1 MKTPRVGR
9 IVAAGLF
16 LIWAGAAAAAPPAS
30 PGLDVACAK
39 MGGAVHFDVK
49 PETDSIVLDVSYPKN
64 IGSYLG
70 GFSHGTKDA
79 GADVKF
85 YLDTDSNPETGM
97 KGDPI
102 FAAGAK
108 GSEYSIETQEVET
121 SVAKDAAGNWINR
134 PVLMVMVQK
143 QDEFFDLPDGVS
155 LRWEME
161 IGGKYAPIDWM
172 NVPASRTMR
181 MTVPIS
187 AFGLKSG
194 AKIRITAVVPLCKDS
209 FPFPGIA
216 ESTLALK

>member
-9 IVAAGLF
+9 IVAAGSWLA
-16 LIWAGAAAAAPPAS
+16 WACIAAAAPP
-30 PGLDVACAK
+30 GLEVACAK
-39 MGGAVHFDVK
+39 MGGAVRFDVT
-49 PETDSIVLDVSYPKN
+49 PGAGAIVVAVTYPRN
-64 IGSYLG
+64 VGSYLG
-70 GFSHGTKDA
+70 GFDHGTKDV

-121 SVAKDAAGNWINR
+121 SVAKDAAGNWVNK

-143 QDEFFDLPDGVS
+143 QDQFFDLPDGVS
-155 LRWEME
+155 LKWEME
-161 IGGKYAPIDWM
+161 SGGKYGPIDWM
-172 NVPASRTMR
+172 NVPASKAMR

-187 AFGLKSG
+187 AFGLKPG
-194 AKIRITAVVPLCKDS
+194 ARVRITAVVPLCKDG
-209 FPFPGIA
+209 FPFPGTA
-216 ESTLALK
+216 ETTLALK